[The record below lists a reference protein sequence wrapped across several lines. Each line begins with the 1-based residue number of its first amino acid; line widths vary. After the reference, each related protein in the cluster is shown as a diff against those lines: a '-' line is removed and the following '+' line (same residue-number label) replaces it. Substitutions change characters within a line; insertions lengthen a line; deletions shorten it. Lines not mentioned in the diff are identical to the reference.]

1 MALRLRVAVD
11 EVDRDG
17 DRKLS
22 TELFPT
28 ETLEEVGRYKVT
40 LVIKYLVRLTLI
52 LVVSLSA

>member
-17 DRKLS
+17 DRKLP

-28 ETLEEVGRYKVT
+28 ETLEEVGRYRVT

-52 LVVSLSA
+52 LVVWLSA